1 MTDRNLPDDVYED
14 SGFRL
19 PLPKREDMDDTA
31 GAVYDRFV
39 DPDSGTYVG
48 LQGPGGI
55 RLHSPKLATTMQA
68 INRYLRYEAG
78 ITVRVRELSILVTAR
93 ELDSQF
99 EWTVHE
105 PAALEA
111 GISPDIVDI
120 VRFRRDTDGL
130 DEADAI
136 VIRLGRQIF
145 GDRRVSSETFAD
157 ATRLFG
163 SRRLIDLVSV
173 MGNYAATAALLTTFD
188 VQLHPGKEPLLPIP

>member
-1 MTDRNLPDDVYED
+1 MTDRNLPDDVYEE

-19 PLPKREDMDDTA
+19 PFPRREDMDDEA
-31 GAVYDRFV
+31 GAVYDRFA

-48 LQGPGGI
+48 LRGPGGI

-105 PAALEA
+105 PTALEA
-111 GISPDIVDI
+111 GVSPDVIDV
-120 VRFRRDTDGL
+120 VRFRGDTEGL
-130 DEADAI
+130 DETDAI

-145 GDRRVSSETFAD
+145 GDRRVTPETFAE
-157 ATRLFG
+157 ATRVFG

-188 VQLHPGKEPLLPIP
+188 MQLHPGKEPLLPIP

>member
-1 MTDRNLPDDVYED
+1 MTDRNLPDDVFEE

-19 PLPKREDMDDTA
+19 PLPKREDLDDAA
-31 GAVYDRFV
+31 GAVYDRFA

-48 LQGPGGI
+48 LRGPGGI
-55 RLHSPKLATTMQA
+55 RLHSPKVATCMQA
-68 INRYLRYEAG
+68 LNRYLRHEAG

-105 PAALEA
+105 PEALKA

-136 VIRLGRQIF
+136 VIRLGRQMF
-145 GDRRVSSETFAD
+145 GDRRVSSDTFAD

-163 SRRLIDLVSV
+163 TRRLVDLVSV
-173 MGNYAATAALLTTFD
+173 MGNYAATAALLATFD

>member
-1 MTDRNLPDDVYED
+1 MTDRNLPDDVYAE

-19 PLPKREDMDDTA
+19 PLPRREDLDEAA
-31 GAVYDRFV
+31 GAVYDRFA

-78 ITVRVRELSILVTAR
+78 ISVRVRELSILVTAR

-105 PAALEA
+105 PEALKA

-136 VIRLGRQIF
+136 VIRLGRQMF
-145 GDRRVSSETFAD
+145 GDRRVDSETFAA

-163 SRRLIDLVSV
+163 SRRLVDLVSV
-173 MGNYAATAALLTTFD
+173 MGNYAATAALLATFD
-188 VQLHPGKEPLLPIP
+188 VQLHAGKEPLLPIP